1 VKRLLILIALLGL
14 PLTARAD
21 DLADAEK
28 AYAAQKYDAAIA
40 AYERAVAAGRGDES
54 VLYNLGNAYYRAGK
68 LGKAILNY
76 ERALRKDADLVD
88 AQYNLTVAREVVAD
102 KLGKDTIKG
111 AEARPLW
118 VRAVHA
124 VPLTVLVLAV
134 LLLDLAFF
142 ALLIALRYVPTGFLR
157 TGLVVGTIFAGVVG
171 LTFGGLLAGR
181 LWYGAN
187 VRESIVV
194 ADEVVMRELP
204 DPQSREMPKLHAGL
218 AVEVLRESQ
227 GFWRIRL
234 GNNVEGW
241 VPKDSV
247 ELLTP

>member
-1 VKRLLILIALLGL
+1 VKLALILALLL
-14 PLTARAD
+14 FPLAAHAD

-28 AYAAQKYDAAIA
+28 AYAGQKYEAAIA
-40 AYERAVAAGRGDES
+40 AYEKAVAAGRGNEL

-76 ERALRKDADLVD
+76 ERALKKNPGLADAE
-88 AQYNLTVAREVVAD
+88 YNLQVAREVVAD
-102 KLGKDTIKG
+102 KLGKDTVKG

-118 VRAVHA
+118 VRAVHG
-124 VPLTVLVLAV
+124 VPLPVLILAV

-157 TGLVVGTIFAGVVG
+157 TGLVVGTIFAGVAG

-181 LWYGAN
+181 LWYAAN

-218 AVEVLRESQ
+218 AVEILRESQ

-234 GNNVEGW
+234 GNHVEGW